1 MNRSPPRVPVLDF
14 FLHPT
19 RRRTKGLTTSLCRKV
34 AGLWNPADLSSN
46 SALTQSSYTL
56 GGVPP
61 APVSP
66 RVLGVEAPASMAVV
80 RKTNGVAGGVL
91 PAVSTCIPVAVT

>member
-1 MNRSPPRVPVLDF
+1 M
-14 FLHPT
+14 
-19 RRRTKGLTTSLCRKV
+19 TTSLCRKV

-80 RKTNGVAGGVL
+80 RKTNGVALSHLSLSLSISSSLVFDTF
-91 PAVSTCIPVAVT
+91 PANIKEKLVSFCFYEINK

>member
-1 MNRSPPRVPVLDF
+1 MRFLFFEPSGWNKSMLKRKKDTREENNSAFSP
-14 FLHPT
+14 HPT
-19 RRRTKGLTTSLCRKV
+19 QSRTKGLTTSLCRKV
-34 AGLWNPADLSSN
+34 AGLWNPADLGAN

-56 GGVPP
+56 GGEPP

-80 RKTNGVAGGVL
+80 R
-91 PAVSTCIPVAVT
+91 